1 MSAPVEPRR
10 RGILP
15 PLPPETA
22 GAVLT
27 PPRLPSTALPGVAL
41 AREAASLL
49 LPVRLETPTAAGRTL
64 LARALHAAAG
74 RTGPLVAAEGRCRP
88 LHDLPAGAS
97 VLIDLAQV
105 TVPAAAVLEALLD
118 DGAAW
123 LLVGTLPGSE
133 IPAALAARL
142 DAVTVRVPPLA
153 ERRHEMPAI
162 AAHMVATLSARR
174 GGPAPALS
182 PEALAWL
189 TMRPWPGDLQEL
201 EMVIARGLL
210 RAGAETITARHLSG
224 EAEVAPSEPV
234 PRPRDGGHARVE
246 YLAAEMAH
254 ELRNPLVTIKTFADH
269 LPAMLDDAELRTR
282 FAELATESIARMD
295 DLLENVL
302 AFARQGAPR
311 PSAVEIGP
319 LLDAVVAEVEPEL
332 AARGVRLDY
341 AGANGA
347 RRSADADQLAYA
359 LRNLLGGVL
368 REVPPGDALHVDGR
382 TPGVLRIVFAGRD
395 AAAARLREL
404 VAADAGFDPH
414 DPTLLP
420 LPFTLARTVLERN
433 GGALQVRA
441 DGDGRTMLEVYLPDG
456 VPAGGMN
463 GGG

>member
-1 MSAPVEPRR
+1 MSVPAEPRR
-10 RGILP
+10 RGDLP
-15 PLPPETA
+15 PLPLETA
-22 GAVLT
+22 HAVLT
-27 PPRLPSTALPGVAL
+27 PPRLPETALPGVAL

-74 RTGPLVAAEGRCRP
+74 RTGPLVVAEGRCRA

-105 TVPAAAVLEALLD
+105 TVPATAVLEALLD

-123 LLVGTLPGSE
+123 LLVGTLPDSE

-142 DAVTVRVPPLA
+142 DAVTLRVPPLA
-153 ERRHEMPAI
+153 ERLHEMPAI
-162 AAHMVATLSARR
+162 AADMAAMLSARR
-174 GGPAPALS
+174 GGPPPALS
-182 PEALAWL
+182 PEALALL
-189 TMRPWPGDLQEL
+189 TTRPWPGDVQEL

-210 RAGAETITARHLSG
+210 RAGAATITAHHLSG
-224 EAEVAPSEPV
+224 EKETVPAERV
-234 PRPRDGGHARVE
+234 PGPRADGHARVE

-254 ELRNPLVTIKTFADH
+254 ELKNPLVTIKTFAEH

-282 FAELATESIARMD
+282 FAGLASESIARMD

-302 AFARQGAPR
+302 AFARQGAPQ

-319 LLDAVVAEVEPEL
+319 LLDAVIAEVEPEL
-332 AARGVRLDY
+332 AARGVRLHY
-341 AGANGA
+341 TGANGT

-382 TPGVLRIVFAGRD
+382 TPGVVRVVFAGRD
-395 AAAARLREL
+395 AAAARLRQL

-433 GGALQVRA
+433 GGALEVRA
-441 DGDGRTMLEVYLPDG
+441 GGDGRTMLEVYLPDG
-456 VPAGGMN
+456 GRN

>member
-1 MSAPVEPRR
+1 MSVPAEPRR
-10 RGILP
+10 RGDLP
-15 PLPPETA
+15 RLPPETA
-22 GAVLT
+22 RAVLT
-27 PPRLPSTALPGVAL
+27 PPRLPETALPSVAL

-74 RTGPLVAAEGRCRP
+74 RTGPLVAAESRCRA

-105 TVPAAAVLEALLD
+105 TVPATAVLEALLD
-118 DGAAW
+118 DGSAW

-142 DAVTVRVPPLA
+142 DAVTLRVPPLA
-153 ERRHEMPAI
+153 ERLHEMPAI
-162 AAHMVATLSARR
+162 AADIVAMLSARR

-189 TMRPWPGDLQEL
+189 TTRPWPGDLQEL
-201 EMVIARGLL
+201 EMVLARGLL
-210 RAGAETITARHLSG
+210 RAGAATITVRHLSG
-224 EAEVAPSEPV
+224 EEEAVPTEPV
-234 PRPRDGGHARVE
+234 PGPRADAQARVE

-254 ELRNPLVTIKTFADH
+254 ELKNPLVTIKTFADH
-269 LPAMLDDAELRTR
+269 LPDMLDDAELRTR
-282 FAELATESIARMD
+282 FAGLASESIARMD

-302 AFARQGAPR
+302 AFARQGAPQ

-319 LLDAVVAEVEPEL
+319 LLDAVVAEVGPEL
-332 AARGVRLDY
+332 TARGVRLDY

-347 RRSADADQLAYA
+347 RGTADADQLAYA
-359 LRNLLGGVL
+359 LRNLLGGVV
-368 REVPPGDALHVDGR
+368 REVPPGDALHVDAR
-382 TPGVLRIVFAGRD
+382 TPGVVRVVFAGRD
-395 AAAARLREL
+395 AAAARLRQL

-433 GGALQVRA
+433 GGALEVHA
-441 DGDGRTMLEVYLPDG
+441 GGDGRTMLEVYLP
-456 VPAGGMN
+456 GGRMN

>member
-1 MSAPVEPRR
+1 MSVPAEPRR
-10 RGILP
+10 RGALP
-15 PLPPETA
+15 VLSPEKA
-22 GAVLT
+22 RAVLT
-27 PPRLPSTALPGVAL
+27 PPHLPQAALPGVAL

-64 LARALHAAAG
+64 LARALHAVAG
-74 RTGPLVAAEGRCRP
+74 RTGPLVAAEGRCRA
-88 LHDLPAGAS
+88 LQDLPAGAS
-97 VLIDLAQV
+97 VLVDLAAV

-123 LLVGTLPGSE
+123 LLVGTLPGGE
-133 IPAALAARL
+133 IPSPLAARL
-142 DAVTVRVPPLA
+142 DAVALRVPPLA
-153 ERRHEMPAI
+153 ERMNELPAI
-162 AAHMVATLSARR
+162 AAHLAAMLSARR

-182 PEALAWL
+182 DEALAWL
-189 TMRPWPGDLQEL
+189 AAQPWPGDLHEL

-210 RAGAETITARHLSG
+210 RAGTETITARHLRG
-224 EAEVAPSEPV
+224 EEAAPSEPV
-234 PRPRDGGHARVE
+234 PAVRAADRARVE

-254 ELRNPLVTIKTFADH
+254 ELKNPLVTIKTFADH
-269 LPAMLDDAELRTR
+269 LPSMLDDAELRTR
-282 FAELATESIARMD
+282 FAGLASESITRMD

-302 AFARQGAPR
+302 AFARQGTPR
-311 PSAVEIGP
+311 PSSVEIGP
-319 LLDAVVAEVEPEL
+319 LLDSVVAEVEPEL

-359 LRNLLGGVL
+359 LRNLLGGVV

-382 TPGVLRIVFAGRD
+382 TPGVVRVRFRGGDGAV
-395 AAAARLREL
+395 ARLRQL
-404 VAADAGFDPH
+404 VVPDAAFDPR

-433 GGALQVRA
+433 GGALEVRA
-441 DGDGRTMLEVYLPDG
+441 DGDGQTMLEVHLP
-456 VPAGGMN
+456 

>member
-1 MSAPVEPRR
+1 MSVPVEPRR
-10 RGILP
+10 RGVLP
-15 PLPPETA
+15 LLAPETA
-22 GAVLT
+22 RAVLA
-27 PPRLPSTALPGVAL
+27 PPRLPQIALPSVAL

-49 LPVRLETPTAAGRTL
+49 LPVRLETPTVAGRTL

-74 RTGPLVAAEGRCRP
+74 RTGPLVAAEGRCRA

-97 VLIDLAQV
+97 VLIDLAAV
-105 TVPAAAVLEALLD
+105 TVPATAVLEALLD

-123 LLVGTLPGSE
+123 LLVGTLPGRE

-142 DAVTVRVPPLA
+142 DAVTLRVPPLA
-153 ERRHEMPAI
+153 ERVHEMPAI
-162 AAHMVATLSARR
+162 ATDMVAMVSARR

-182 PEALAWL
+182 AEALAWL
-189 TMRPWPGDLQEL
+189 ITRPWPGDLPEL
-201 EMVIARGLL
+201 ETVIARGLL
-210 RAGAETITARHLSG
+210 RAGTATITAGHLSG
-224 EAEVAPSEPV
+224 EEKAVPAEPMPGARAV
-234 PRPRDGGHARVE
+234 GQARVE
-246 YLAAEMAH
+246 YLAAEIAH
-254 ELRNPLVTIKTFADH
+254 ELKNPLVTIKTFADH

-282 FAELATESIARMD
+282 FAGLASESIARMD

-302 AFARQGAPR
+302 AFARQGAPQ

-332 AARGVRLDY
+332 AARGVRLHY
-341 AGANGA
+341 TRANGA

-368 REVPPGDALHVDGR
+368 REVPPGDALQVDGR
-382 TPGVLRIVFAGRD
+382 TPGVVRVVYAGRD

-404 VAADAGFDPH
+404 IAADAGFDPH
-414 DPTLLP
+414 DPTFLP

-433 GGALQVRA
+433 GGALEVRA
-441 DGDGRTMLEVYLPDG
+441 NGDARTMLEVYLPDG
-456 VPAGGMN
+456 GPSGGMN

>member
-1 MSAPVEPRR
+1 MSVPAEPRR
-10 RGILP
+10 RGVLP

-22 GAVLT
+22 RAVLT
-27 PPRLPSTALPGVAL
+27 PPRLPETALQSVAL
-41 AREAASLL
+41 AHAAASLL
-49 LPVRLETPTAAGRTL
+49 LPVRLETPTPAGRTL

-74 RTGPLVAAEGRCRP
+74 RTGPLVAAEGRCRA

-105 TVPAAAVLEALLD
+105 TVPATAVLEALLD
-118 DGAAW
+118 DGAVW
-123 LLVGTLPGSE
+123 LLVGTCPGSE

-142 DAVTVRVPPLA
+142 DAVTLRVPPLA
-153 ERRHEMPAI
+153 ARLHEMPAI
-162 AAHMVATLSARR
+162 AADMVVMLSARR

-189 TMRPWPGDLQEL
+189 SMRPWPGDLQEL

-210 RAGAETITARHLSG
+210 RAGAATITVSHLSG
-224 EAEVAPSEPV
+224 EEEAVPTAPV
-234 PRPRDGGHARVE
+234 PGPRADGHAHIE

-254 ELRNPLVTIKTFADH
+254 ELKNPLVTIKTFADH

-282 FAELATESIARMD
+282 FAGLASESIARMD

-302 AFARQGAPR
+302 AFARQGAPQ

-319 LLDAVVAEVEPEL
+319 LLDAVIAEVEPEL

-341 AGANGA
+341 AGANGP
-347 RRSADADQLAYA
+347 RRSADAGQLAYA

-368 REVPPGDALHVDGR
+368 REVPPGDALQVDGR
-382 TPGVLRIVFAGRD
+382 TPGVVRVVFAGRD
-395 AAAARLREL
+395 AAAARLRQL

-420 LPFTLARTVLERN
+420 LSFTLARAALERN
-433 GGALQVRA
+433 GGALEVRA
-441 DGDGRTMLEVYLPDG
+441 DGNGRTTLEVYLP
-456 VPAGGMN
+456 
-463 GGG
+463 GGGRSGGG

>member
-1 MSAPVEPRR
+1 
-10 RGILP
+10 
-15 PLPPETA
+15 
-22 GAVLT
+22 
-27 PPRLPSTALPGVAL
+27 
-41 AREAASLL
+41 
-49 LPVRLETPTAAGRTL
+49 
-64 LARALHAAAG
+64 
-74 RTGPLVAAEGRCRP
+74 
-88 LHDLPAGAS
+88 
-97 VLIDLAQV
+97 
-105 TVPAAAVLEALLD
+105 
-118 DGAAW
+118 
-123 LLVGTLPGSE
+123 
-133 IPAALAARL
+133 
-142 DAVTVRVPPLA
+142 
-153 ERRHEMPAI
+153 
-162 AAHMVATLSARR
+162 
-174 GGPAPALS
+174 
-182 PEALAWL
+182 WL

-210 RAGAETITARHLSG
+210 HAGAATITARHLSG
-224 EAEVAPSEPV
+224 EAAAAPSEPV
-234 PRPRDGGHARVE
+234 LRPRADGHARVE

-254 ELRNPLVTIKTFADH
+254 ELKNPLVTIKTFADH

-311 PSAVEIGP
+311 PSAVDMGP

-347 RRSADADQLAYA
+347 RRRADADQLAYA
-359 LRNLLGGVL
+359 LRNLRGGVL
-368 REVPPGDALHVDGR
+368 RGVPAGAALQVGGR

-420 LPFTLARTVLERN
+420 FPFTLARTVLERN

-463 GGG
+463 GG

>member
-1 MSAPVEPRR
+1 MSAPAEPHR
-10 RGILP
+10 RGVLP
-15 PLPPETA
+15 LLPPETA
-22 GAVLT
+22 HAVLA
-27 PPRLPSTALPGVAL
+27 PPRLPQTALPSVAL

-64 LARALHAAAG
+64 LARALHVVAG
-74 RTGPLVAAEGRCRP
+74 RTGPLVAAEGRCRA

-97 VLIDLAQV
+97 VLIDLAAV

-123 LLVGTLPGSE
+123 LLVGTLPGRE
-133 IPAALAARL
+133 IPASLAARL
-142 DAVTVRVPPLA
+142 DAVTLRVPPLA
-153 ERRHEMPAI
+153 ERAREMPAI
-162 AAHMVATLSARR
+162 ASALVAMLSARR

-189 TMRPWPGDLQEL
+189 ASRPWPGDLPEL

-210 RAGAETITARHLSG
+210 RAGTATITARHLGG
-224 EAEVAPSEPV
+224 EDAPAPSEPA
-234 PRPRDGGHARVE
+234 PAARSAGAARVE

-254 ELRNPLVTIKTFADH
+254 ELKNPLVTIKTFADH

-282 FAELATESIARMD
+282 FSGLANESIARMD

-302 AFARQGAPR
+302 AFARQGAPQ
-311 PSAVEIGP
+311 PSTVEIGP

-368 REVPPGDALHVDGR
+368 REVPPGDALQVDGT
-382 TPGVLRIVFAGRD
+382 TPGVVRVVFAGRD
-395 AAAARLREL
+395 GVAARLRQL

-433 GGALQVRA
+433 GGALEVRA
-441 DGDGRTMLEVYLPDG
+441 DGSGRTMVEVYLPG
-456 VPAGGMN
+456 GGMSGGMT